1 MFSTSYQIERL
12 EESLNELQAEVDRM
26 NDVIGDLLVDKHQA
40 MSWSGAWKAVAKKYY
55 ALWKL
60 NMDTINK
67 YHGVYEQMQQFMGDM
82 GKRQL

>member
-67 YHGVYEQMQQFMGDM
+67 HEEWYKQMREFLVDM
-82 GKRQL
+82 GKRQP